1 MKQLMITQIIQTLKN
16 QELLLVLDNCD
27 LLVNSGEK
35 GDKEVFTDF
44 VEIILSNCN
53 KVHILLTCRSEVI
66 LNYPRMM
73 VIKIEG
79 L

>member
-27 LLVNSGEK
+27 LIVNSGEK

-66 LNYPRMM
+66 VNY
-73 VIKIEG
+73 
-79 L
+79 